1 MKETCCVSIKNK
13 EKRGDQTNK
22 FIENRYWRKGCF
34 VLKNSRHSFNMGM
47 LKEDLS
53 ISAVVVGLIAT
64 MVSYAGPL
72 VIVFQAAK
80 VAHLSDSHLSSW
92 IWAISIG
99 SGITCILLSIWFK
112 SPIITAWSTPGVVL
126 LVSSWSIY
134 SYTDAIGAFI
144 FSAVIITLLGWTGIF
159 EKIMNR
165 IPYSITT
172 AMLAGILLNFGVE
185 VFTSLKNLPE
195 LVFPMILCFLIVKR
209 FSPRY
214 TVVIT
219 LFLGLFITYFTGNL
233 KTESIDMSLVN
244 PIFTVPS
251 FSLDALIGIGIP
263 LCIVTMASQNAPG
276 IGVLRADGYNVPI
289 SPLVTTTG
297 IFSILLAPF
306 GSHAINLA
314 AITAAICTGKETHED
329 KNKRY
334 VAGISC
340 GLFYLIFGL
349 FGAAMASIFQALPGE
364 FIAVIAGLALF
375 ASLSSSLASAMEGT
389 QKESALITFLVTIS
403 GISFLGIGAAFW
415 GLVAGILTNSIF
427 QIKFNNFSKKTKE
440 MNMETSNSQKG

>member
-1 MKETCCVSIKNK
+1 M
-13 EKRGDQTNK
+13 
-22 FIENRYWRKGCF
+22 
-34 VLKNSRHSFNMGM
+34 LKNSKQSFSVGM
-47 LKEDLS
+47 LKEDFS
-53 ISAVVVGLIAT
+53 ISSIVVGLIAT

-92 IWAISIG
+92 IWAISLG

-112 SPIITAWSTPGVVL
+112 APVITAWSTPGVVL
-126 LVSSWSIY
+126 LVSSWSTY
-134 SYTDAIGAFI
+134 SYSEAIGAFM
-144 FSAVIITLLGWTGIF
+144 FSAVIIILLGITGVF

-172 AMLAGILLNFGVE
+172 AMLAGILLSFGVD
-185 VFTSLKNLPE
+185 VFTSLKSLPV
-195 LVFPMILCFLIVKR
+195 LVFPMIVCYLLFKR

-219 LFLGLFITYFTGNL
+219 LFLGLLITYYTGNL
-233 KTESIDMSLVN
+233 KSETIEVSLVN
-244 PIFTVPS
+244 PIFTMPT

-276 IGVLRADGYNVPI
+276 IGVLRADGYNVPV

-297 IFSILLAPF
+297 VASLLLAPF

-314 AITAAICTGKETHED
+314 AITAAICTGREAHED
-329 KNKRY
+329 LNKRY
-334 VAGISC
+334 IAGISC
-340 GLFYLIFGL
+340 GLFYLIFGI
-349 FGAAMASIFQALPGE
+349 FGAAIASVFQALPSE

-375 ASLSSSLASAMEGT
+375 ASLSSSLTSAMEGT

-415 GLVAGILTNSIF
+415 GLIAGILTNSIF
-427 QIKFNNFSKKTKE
+427 QMKVNIFSRNTKE
-440 MNMETSNSQKG
+440 LITETIKSEKG

>member
-1 MKETCCVSIKNK
+1 M
-13 EKRGDQTNK
+13 
-22 FIENRYWRKGCF
+22 
-34 VLKNSRHSFNMGM
+34 LKISKHSFNMGM

-53 ISAVVVGLIAT
+53 ISSVVVGLIAT

-80 VAHLSDSHLSSW
+80 VAELSDSHLSSW

-112 SPIITAWSTPGVVL
+112 APIITAWSTPGVVL

-144 FSAVIITLLGWTGIF
+144 FSAVIITLLGCTGIF

-185 VFTSLKNLPE
+185 VFTSLKNLPV
-195 LVFPMILCFLIVKR
+195 LVFPMILCYLLFKR

-219 LFLGLFITYFTGNL
+219 LFLGLLITYFTGNL
-233 KTESIDMSLVN
+233 KTGSIELSLVN
-244 PIFTVPS
+244 PIFTVPT

-314 AITAAICTGKETHED
+314 AITAAICTGKEAHED

-334 VAGISC
+334 IAGISC
-340 GLFYLIFGL
+340 GLFYLIFGM
-349 FGAAMASIFQALPGE
+349 FGAAIASIFQALPSE
-364 FIAVIAGLALF
+364 FIAAIAGLALF
-375 ASLSSSLASAMEGT
+375 ASLSSSLTSAMEGT

-403 GISFLGIGAAFW
+403 GISFFGIGAAFW
-415 GLVAGILTNSIF
+415 GLIAGILTNSIF
-427 QIKFNNFSKKTKE
+427 QMKFNILAKK
-440 MNMETSNSQKG
+440 

>member
-1 MKETCCVSIKNK
+1 
-13 EKRGDQTNK
+13 
-22 FIENRYWRKGCF
+22 
-34 VLKNSRHSFNMGM
+34 MGM

-53 ISAVVVGLIAT
+53 ISSVVVGLIAT

-72 VIVFQAAK
+72 VIVFQAAN

-112 SPIITAWSTPGVVL
+112 APIITAWSTPGVVL

-144 FSAVIITLLGWTGIF
+144 FSAVLITFLGWTGLF

-195 LVFPMILCFLIVKR
+195 LVFPMILCYLIFKR

-219 LFLGLFITYFTGNL
+219 LFLGLLITYFTGNL
-233 KTESIDMSLVN
+233 KTESIELSLVN
-244 PIFTVPS
+244 PIFTIPT

-314 AITAAICTGKETHED
+314 AITAAICTGKEAHED

-334 VAGISC
+334 IAGISC
-340 GLFYLIFGL
+340 GLFYLIFGM
-349 FGAAMASIFQALPGE
+349 FGAAIASIFQAVPSE
-364 FIAVIAGLALF
+364 FIAAIAGLALF
-375 ASLSSSLASAMEGT
+375 ASLSTSLTSAMEGT
-389 QKESALITFLVTIS
+389 QKESGLITFLVTIS

-415 GLVAGILTNSIF
+415 GLIAGILTNSIF
-427 QIKFNNFSKKTKE
+427 QMKFNIFSKKIKE
-440 MNMETSNSQKG
+440 LTIETSNSQKE

>member
-1 MKETCCVSIKNK
+1 M
-13 EKRGDQTNK
+13 
-22 FIENRYWRKGCF
+22 
-34 VLKNSRHSFNMGM
+34 LKNLRHSFNMGM

-53 ISAVVVGLIAT
+53 ISSVVVGLIAT

-72 VIVFQAAK
+72 VIVFQAAN

-112 SPIITAWSTPGVVL
+112 APIITAWSTPGVVL

-144 FSAVIITLLGWTGIF
+144 FSAVLITFLGWTGLF

-195 LVFPMILCFLIVKR
+195 LVFPMILCYLIFKR

-219 LFLGLFITYFTGNL
+219 LFLGLLITYFTGNL
-233 KTESIDMSLVN
+233 KTESIELSLVN
-244 PIFTVPS
+244 PIFTIPT

-314 AITAAICTGKETHED
+314 AITAAICTGKEAHED

-334 VAGISC
+334 IAGISC
-340 GLFYLIFGL
+340 GLFYLIFGM
-349 FGAAMASIFQALPGE
+349 FGAAIASVFQAVPSE
-364 FIAVIAGLALF
+364 FIAAIAGLALF
-375 ASLSSSLASAMEGT
+375 ASLSTSLTSAMEGT

-415 GLVAGILTNSIF
+415 GLIAGILTNSIF
-427 QIKFNNFSKKTKE
+427 QMKFNIFSKKIKE
-440 MNMETSNSQKG
+440 FTIETSDSQKE

>member
-1 MKETCCVSIKNK
+1 M
-13 EKRGDQTNK
+13 
-22 FIENRYWRKGCF
+22 
-34 VLKNSRHSFNMGM
+34 LKNLRHSFNMGM

-53 ISAVVVGLIAT
+53 ISSVVVGLIAT

-72 VIVFQAAK
+72 VIVFQAAN

-112 SPIITAWSTPGVVL
+112 APIITAWSTPGVVL

-144 FSAVIITLLGWTGIF
+144 FSAVLITFLGWTGLF

-195 LVFPMILCFLIVKR
+195 LVFPMILCYLIFKR

-219 LFLGLFITYFTGNL
+219 LFLGLLITYFTGNL
-233 KTESIDMSLVN
+233 KTESIELSLVN
-244 PIFTVPS
+244 PIFTIPT

-297 IFSILLAPF
+297 IFSVLLAPF

-314 AITAAICTGKETHED
+314 AITAAICTGKEAHED

-334 VAGISC
+334 IAGISC
-340 GLFYLIFGL
+340 GLFYLIFGM
-349 FGAAMASIFQALPGE
+349 FGAAIASVFQAVPSE
-364 FIAVIAGLALF
+364 FIAAIAGLALF
-375 ASLSSSLASAMEGT
+375 ASLSTSLTSAMEGT

-415 GLVAGILTNSIF
+415 GLIAGILTNSIF
-427 QIKFNNFSKKTKE
+427 QMKFNIFSKKIKE
-440 MNMETSNSQKG
+440 FTIETSDSQKE

>member
-1 MKETCCVSIKNK
+1 M
-13 EKRGDQTNK
+13 
-22 FIENRYWRKGCF
+22 
-34 VLKNSRHSFNMGM
+34 LKNSKQSFSVGM
-47 LKEDLS
+47 LKEDCS
-53 ISAVVVGLIAT
+53 ISSIVVGLIAT

-80 VAHLSDSHLSSW
+80 VAHLSDTHLSSW
-92 IWAISIG
+92 IWAISLG

-112 SPIITAWSTPGVVL
+112 APVITAWSTPGVVL
-126 LVSSWSIY
+126 LVSSWSTY
-134 SYTDAIGAFI
+134 SYSEAIGAFM
-144 FSAVIITLLGWTGIF
+144 FSAVIIILLGITGVF

-172 AMLAGILLNFGVE
+172 AMLAGILLSFGVD
-185 VFTSLKNLPE
+185 VFTSLKSLPV
-195 LVFPMILCFLIVKR
+195 LVFPMIVCYLLFKR

-219 LFLGLFITYFTGNL
+219 LFLGLLITYYTGNL
-233 KTESIDMSLVN
+233 KSETIEVSLVN
-244 PIFTVPS
+244 PIFTMPT

-276 IGVLRADGYNVPI
+276 IGVLRADGYNVPV

-297 IFSILLAPF
+297 VASLLLAPF

-314 AITAAICTGKETHED
+314 AITAAICTGREAHED
-329 KNKRY
+329 LNKRY
-334 VAGISC
+334 IAGISC
-340 GLFYLIFGL
+340 GLFYLIFGI
-349 FGAAMASIFQALPGE
+349 FGAAIASVFQALPSE

-375 ASLSSSLASAMEGT
+375 ASLSSSLTSAMEGT

-403 GISFLGIGAAFW
+403 GISFFGIGAAFW
-415 GLVAGILTNSIF
+415 GLIAGILTNSIF
-427 QIKFNNFSKKTKE
+427 QMKVNIFSRNTKE
-440 MNMETSNSQKG
+440 LITETIKSEKG

>member
-1 MKETCCVSIKNK
+1 
-13 EKRGDQTNK
+13 
-22 FIENRYWRKGCF
+22 
-34 VLKNSRHSFNMGM
+34 MGM

-53 ISAVVVGLIAT
+53 ISSVVVGLIAT

-92 IWAISIG
+92 IWAISMG

-112 SPIITAWSTPGVVL
+112 APIITAWSTPGVVL
-126 LVSSWSIY
+126 LVSSWSTY

-144 FSAVIITLLGWTGIF
+144 FSALIITFLGFTGIF
-159 EKIMNR
+159 EKMMNR

-185 VFTSLKNLPE
+185 VFTSLRNLPE
-195 LVFPMILCFLIVKR
+195 LVFPMILCYLLFKR

-219 LFLGLFITYFTGNL
+219 LFLGLLITYFTGNL
-233 KTESIDMSLVN
+233 KTDSIDISLVN
-244 PIFTVPS
+244 PIFTIPT
-251 FSLDALIGIGIP
+251 FSLDALIGIGVP
-263 LCIVTMASQNAPG
+263 LCIITMASQNAPG

-314 AITAAICTGKETHED
+314 AITAAICTGKEAHED

-334 VAGISC
+334 IAGISC

-349 FGAAMASIFQALPGE
+349 FGAAIASIFQALPGE
-364 FIAVIAGLALF
+364 FIATIAGLALF

-415 GLVAGILTNSIF
+415 GLIAGILTNSIF
-427 QIKFNNFSKKTKE
+427 QMNFNIFSKNKRID
-440 MNMETSNSQKG
+440 

>member
-1 MKETCCVSIKNK
+1 M
-13 EKRGDQTNK
+13 
-22 FIENRYWRKGCF
+22 
-34 VLKNSRHSFNMGM
+34 LKTRHSFNMGM

-53 ISAVVVGLIAT
+53 ISSVVVGLIAT

-92 IWAISIG
+92 IWAISMG

-112 SPIITAWSTPGVVL
+112 APIITAWSTPGVVL
-126 LVSSWSIY
+126 LVSSWSTY

-144 FSAVIITLLGWTGIF
+144 FSALIITFLGFTGIF
-159 EKIMNR
+159 EKMMNR

-185 VFTSLKNLPE
+185 VFTSLRNLPE
-195 LVFPMILCFLIVKR
+195 LVFPMILCYLLFKR

-219 LFLGLFITYFTGNL
+219 LFLGLLITYFTGNL
-233 KTESIDMSLVN
+233 KTDSIDISLVN
-244 PIFTVPS
+244 PIFTIPT
-251 FSLDALIGIGIP
+251 FSLDALIGIGVP

-314 AITAAICTGKETHED
+314 AITAAICTGKEAHED

-334 VAGISC
+334 IAGISC

-349 FGAAMASIFQALPGE
+349 FGAAIASIFQALPGE
-364 FIAVIAGLALF
+364 FIATIAGLALF

-415 GLVAGILTNSIF
+415 GLIAGILTNSIF
-427 QIKFNNFSKKTKE
+427 QMNFNIFSKNKRID
-440 MNMETSNSQKG
+440 

>member
-1 MKETCCVSIKNK
+1 
-13 EKRGDQTNK
+13 
-22 FIENRYWRKGCF
+22 
-34 VLKNSRHSFNMGM
+34 MGM

-53 ISAVVVGLIAT
+53 ISSVVVGLIAT

-80 VAHLSDSHLSSW
+80 IAHLSDSHLSSW
-92 IWAISIG
+92 IWAISMG

-112 SPIITAWSTPGVVL
+112 APIITAWSTPGVVL
-126 LVSSWSIY
+126 LVSSWSTY

-144 FSAVIITLLGWTGIF
+144 FSALIITFLGFTGIF
-159 EKIMNR
+159 EKMMNR

-185 VFTSLKNLPE
+185 VFTSLRNLPE
-195 LVFPMILCFLIVKR
+195 LVFPMILCYLLFKR

-219 LFLGLFITYFTGNL
+219 LFLGLLITYFTGNL
-233 KTESIDMSLVN
+233 KTDSIDISLVN
-244 PIFTVPS
+244 PIFTIPT
-251 FSLDALIGIGIP
+251 FSLDALIGIGVP
-263 LCIVTMASQNAPG
+263 LCIITMASQNAPG

-314 AITAAICTGKETHED
+314 AITAAICTGKEAHED

-334 VAGISC
+334 IAGISC

-349 FGAAMASIFQALPGE
+349 FGAAIASIFQALPGE
-364 FIAVIAGLALF
+364 FIATIAGLALF

-415 GLVAGILTNSIF
+415 GLIAGILTNSIF
-427 QIKFNNFSKKTKE
+427 QMNFNIFSKNKRID
-440 MNMETSNSQKG
+440 

>member
-1 MKETCCVSIKNK
+1 
-13 EKRGDQTNK
+13 
-22 FIENRYWRKGCF
+22 
-34 VLKNSRHSFNMGM
+34 MGM

-53 ISAVVVGLIAT
+53 ISSVVVGLIAT

-92 IWAISIG
+92 IWAISMG

-112 SPIITAWSTPGVVL
+112 APIITAWSTPGVVL
-126 LVSSWSIY
+126 LVSSWSTY

-144 FSAVIITLLGWTGIF
+144 FSALIITFLGFTGIF
-159 EKIMNR
+159 EKMMNR

-185 VFTSLKNLPE
+185 VFTSLRNLPE
-195 LVFPMILCFLIVKR
+195 LVFPMILCYLLFKR

-219 LFLGLFITYFTGNL
+219 LFLGLLITYFTGNL
-233 KTESIDMSLVN
+233 KTDSIDISLVN
-244 PIFTVPS
+244 PIFTIPT
-251 FSLDALIGIGIP
+251 FSLDALIGIGVP

-314 AITAAICTGKETHED
+314 AITAAICTGKEAHED

-334 VAGISC
+334 IAGISC

-349 FGAAMASIFQALPGE
+349 FGAAIASIFQALPGE
-364 FIAVIAGLALF
+364 FIATIAGLALF

-415 GLVAGILTNSIF
+415 GLIAGILTNSIF
-427 QIKFNNFSKKTKE
+427 QMNFNIFSKNKRID
-440 MNMETSNSQKG
+440 

>member
-1 MKETCCVSIKNK
+1 M
-13 EKRGDQTNK
+13 
-22 FIENRYWRKGCF
+22 
-34 VLKNSRHSFNMGM
+34 LKTRHSFNMGM

-53 ISAVVVGLIAT
+53 ISSVVVGLIAT

-92 IWAISIG
+92 IWAISMG

-112 SPIITAWSTPGVVL
+112 APIITAWSTPGVVL
-126 LVSSWSIY
+126 LVSSWSTY

-144 FSAVIITLLGWTGIF
+144 FSALIITFLGFTGIF
-159 EKIMNR
+159 EKMMNR

-185 VFTSLKNLPE
+185 VFTSLRNLPE
-195 LVFPMILCFLIVKR
+195 LVFPMILCYLLFKR

-219 LFLGLFITYFTGNL
+219 LFLGLLITYFTGNL
-233 KTESIDMSLVN
+233 KTDSIDISLVN
-244 PIFTVPS
+244 PIFTIPT
-251 FSLDALIGIGIP
+251 FSLDALIGIGVP
-263 LCIVTMASQNAPG
+263 LCIITMASQNAPG

-314 AITAAICTGKETHED
+314 AITAAICTGKEAHED

-334 VAGISC
+334 IAGISC

-349 FGAAMASIFQALPGE
+349 FGAAIASIFQALPGE
-364 FIAVIAGLALF
+364 FIATIAGLALF

-415 GLVAGILTNSIF
+415 GLIAGILTNSIF
-427 QIKFNNFSKKTKE
+427 QMNFNIFSKNKRID
-440 MNMETSNSQKG
+440 

>member
-1 MKETCCVSIKNK
+1 M
-13 EKRGDQTNK
+13 
-22 FIENRYWRKGCF
+22 
-34 VLKNSRHSFNMGM
+34 LKISKHSFNMGM

-53 ISAVVVGLIAT
+53 ISSVVVGLIAT

-80 VAHLSDSHLSSW
+80 VAELSDSHLSSW

-112 SPIITAWSTPGVVL
+112 APIITAWSTPGVVL

-144 FSAVIITLLGWTGIF
+144 FSAVIITLLGCTGIF

-185 VFTSLKNLPE
+185 VFTSLKNLPV
-195 LVFPMILCFLIVKR
+195 LVFPMILCYLLFKR

-219 LFLGLFITYFTGNL
+219 LFLGLLITYFTGNL
-233 KTESIDMSLVN
+233 KTGSIELSLVN
-244 PIFTVPS
+244 PIFTVPT
-251 FSLDALIGIGIP
+251 FLLDALIGIGIP

-314 AITAAICTGKETHED
+314 AITAAICTGKEAHED

-334 VAGISC
+334 IAGISC
-340 GLFYLIFGL
+340 GLFYLIFGM
-349 FGAAMASIFQALPGE
+349 FGAAIASIFQALPSE
-364 FIAVIAGLALF
+364 FIAAIAGLALF
-375 ASLSSSLASAMEGT
+375 ASLSSSLTSAMEGT

-403 GISFLGIGAAFW
+403 GISFFGIGAAFW
-415 GLVAGILTNSIF
+415 GLIAGILTNSIF
-427 QIKFNNFSKKTKE
+427 QMKFNILAKKK
-440 MNMETSNSQKG
+440 

>member
-1 MKETCCVSIKNK
+1 M
-13 EKRGDQTNK
+13 
-22 FIENRYWRKGCF
+22 
-34 VLKNSRHSFNMGM
+34 LKIRHSFNMGM

-53 ISAVVVGLIAT
+53 ISSVVVGLIAT

-92 IWAISIG
+92 IWAISMG

-112 SPIITAWSTPGVVL
+112 APIITAWSTPGVVL
-126 LVSSWSIY
+126 LVSSWSTY

-144 FSAVIITLLGWTGIF
+144 FSALIITLLGFTGIF
-159 EKIMNR
+159 EKMMNR

-185 VFTSLKNLPE
+185 VFTSLRNLPE
-195 LVFPMILCFLIVKR
+195 LVFPMILCYLLFKR

-219 LFLGLFITYFTGNL
+219 LFLGLLITYFTGNL
-233 KTESIDMSLVN
+233 KTESIDISLVN
-244 PIFTVPS
+244 PIFTIPT
-251 FSLDALIGIGIP
+251 FSLDALIGIGVP

-314 AITAAICTGKETHED
+314 AITAAICTGKEAHED

-334 VAGISC
+334 IAGISC

-349 FGAAMASIFQALPGE
+349 FGAAIASIFQALPSE
-364 FIAVIAGLALF
+364 LIAAIAGLALF
-375 ASLSSSLASAMEGT
+375 ASLSSSLTSAMEGT

-415 GLVAGILTNSIF
+415 GLIAGILTNAIF
-427 QIKFNNFSKKTKE
+427 QMKFNIFSKK
-440 MNMETSNSQKG
+440 QKN